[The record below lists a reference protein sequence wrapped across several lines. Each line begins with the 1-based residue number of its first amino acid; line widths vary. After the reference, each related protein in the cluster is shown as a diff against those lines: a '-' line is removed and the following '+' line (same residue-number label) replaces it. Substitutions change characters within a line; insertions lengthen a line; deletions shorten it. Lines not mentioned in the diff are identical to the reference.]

1 MYLHGDATVCSVSQ
15 NQILAQKFRDLQ
27 LSTTIVTK
35 LNL

>member
-15 NQILAQKFRDLQ
+15 HQILEQKFRDLQ

-35 LNL
+35 LSL